1 MECVVCLSNE
11 PAPIAL
17 GCACRA
23 NSGSAHVECIARW
36 ARTTGQWRQCRTC
49 RKDYT
54 GRMLVGLAEA
64 RWSRARAL
72 PVHDLDRIAALRH
85 LASSSSER
93 GMYTDAVRLAR
104 EALAAALNLHNGP
117 NGSYGPNGPNGPYG
131 PSGPNGPNGPYGPYG
146 PNGPNGP
153 NGHTDEDVLSAYT
166 ELANLLQMSGARG
179 ALDEAIETHE
189 GVVRVRME
197 TLGPTHRQ
205 TLASRASLASCL
217 CDRSANG
224 DLAAAELEQRAIL
237 EAETAVLGARHANTL
252 TTRCDLAQTLAAQ
265 RKREANEAY
274 ETLVP
279 VLETELG
286 PEHPTTVVTMGN
298 MANFLSDQG
307 QHARAAA
314 MLERV
319 VRATRRM
326 FGAVHPE
333 TRVARKNLAG
343 TRRAL
348 KRLIQNQTAP

>member
-1 MECVVCLSNE
+1 M
-11 PAPIAL
+11 
-17 GCACRA
+17 
-23 NSGSAHVECIARW
+23 
-36 ARTTGQWRQCRTC
+36 
-49 RKDYT
+49 
-54 GRMLVGLAEA
+54 
-64 RWSRARAL
+64 
-72 PVHDLDRIAALRH
+72 
-85 LASSSSER
+85 
-93 GMYTDAVRLAR
+93 
-104 EALAAALNLHNGP
+104 
-117 NGSYGPNGPNGPYG
+117 
-131 PSGPNGPNGPYGPYG
+131 
-146 PNGPNGP
+146 
-153 NGHTDEDVLSAYT
+153 SAYT
-166 ELANLLQMSGARG
+166 ELGNLLQMSGARG
-179 ALDEAIETHE
+179 ALDEAIDIHE

-237 EAETAVLGARHANTL
+237 DAETAVLGARHANTL

-279 VLETELG
+279 VLESELG
-286 PEHPTTVVTMGN
+286 PEHPTTVVTLGN

-348 KRLIQNQTAP
+348 KRIIQNQTAP